1 MQITPLLKAINS
13 YVTLS
18 KEDELLCEAYF
29 EPAGFP
35 KNTIAEEEGKPPR
48 YLYFIVKGFM
58 RLFYYDEQGDE
69 VTTAIASPNAFI
81 TCYLD
86 FIHEKPA
93 VQNLECITETAL
105 LRIERRKLVELI
117 DQNARFRQFSL
128 IIFEQPMAKSQSRAN
143 DLATLPAESRYKKLL
158 EEQPEIIQHVPVQY
172 IASYL
177 GIKPQSLSRI
187 RKQLLL

>member
-1 MQITPLLKAINS
+1 MNS
-13 YVTLS
+13 FVTLS
-18 KEDELLCEAYF
+18 KEDEGCCADFF
-29 EPAGFP
+29 EPVSFP
-35 KNTIAEEEGKPPR
+35 KNHIIEEEGKTPR

-69 VTTAIASPNAFI
+69 VTTAIASPHSFL
-81 TCYLD
+81 TSYLE
-86 FIHEKPA
+86 FIHEKPST
-93 VQNLECITETAL
+93 QNLECITETEL
-105 LRIERRKLVELI
+105 FRIERKKLAELI

-128 IIFEQPMAKSQSRAN
+128 IIFQQAMADSQQRAN
-143 DLATLPAESRYKKLL
+143 NLATLTAEFRYKKLMD
-158 EEQPEIIQHVPVQY
+158 EQPEIIQNVPVQY